1 MRISDWSSDVC
12 SSDLSHNDRS
22 ENHAGCEPARPCHE
36 AHVIFP
42 VVLQKAGEWRKPDGL
57 SIPFPAAAGEV
68 GRALCYSFRNSHA
81 SGRRGNGRSVTA
93 AAVVEAWSFRPDRKS
108 VVSGNSVSVRVALG
122 GGRILK
128 KKKNL

>member
-68 GRALCYSFRNSHA
+68 GRALCTLSATRTPPAGGATGDPLPMQRWS
-81 SGRRGNGRSVTA
+81 RPGRSDQ
-93 AAVVEAWSFRPDRKS
+93 DRKS
-108 VVSGNSVSVRVALG
+108 VV
-122 GGRILK
+122 
-128 KKKNL
+128 

>member
-1 MRISDWSSDVC
+1 MIRRPPRSTRTDTLFPYTTLFRSLRERDGG
-12 SSDLSHNDRS
+12 SHNDRS

-81 SGRRGNGRSVTA
+81 SGRRGRSEEHTSELQSLMRISY
-93 AAVVEAWSFRPDRKS
+93 AVFC
-108 VVSGNSVSVRVALG
+108 
-122 GGRILK
+122 LK
-128 KKKNL
+128 KKKTK